1 MVREY
6 RKSDSSRL
14 GKEMEL
20 LVFGHAGLPVVVFP
34 TSGGRFFE
42 FEDHGMV
49 AALAPR
55 IEAGQLQLYCLDSVD
70 KESWYNRSVSP
81 RRRIVRHMQYEE
93 YVLNEVAP
101 LIREKN
107 PDPRLTALGCSFGG
121 YHAVNIALRH
131 PEVFSGLLSMSG
143 AFDLSSFLHGYYDQ
157 DCYYNLPTHYLP
169 SLTDPWFL
177 DRYRR
182 RSYVL
187 ATGWDDHCLG
197 QNQNLDRIMTEAG
210 IPHKLFI
217 WDEANAHDWPT
228 WQRMVQQ
235 YL

>member
-14 GKEMEL
+14 GREMEM

-42 FEDHGMV
+42 FEDRGMV

-55 IEAGQLQLYCLDSVD
+55 IDAGQLQLFCLDSVD
-70 KESWYNRSVSP
+70 RESWYNRCVAP
-81 RRRIVRHMQYEE
+81 RRRIVRQMQYEE
-93 YVLNEVAP
+93 YVLGEVIP
-101 LIREKN
+101 LIRQKN
-107 PDPRLTALGCSFGG
+107 PDPRLVALGCSFGG

-131 PEVFSGLLSMSG
+131 PDVFTGLLSICG
-143 AFDLSSFLHGYYDQ
+143 AFDLTGFLHGYYDE

-169 SLTDPWFL
+169 NLKDPWYL
-177 DRYRR
+177 DRFRR
-182 RSYVL
+182 GNYIL
-187 ATGWDDHCLG
+187 ATGWDDHCLT
-197 QNQNLDRIMTEAG
+197 QNQDLDRILSEGG

-217 WDEANAHDWPT
+217 WDEANSHDWPT
-228 WQRMVQQ
+228 WGRMVRQ